1 MLVGGFDASPTR
13 ISVFLTQFWAREVDL
28 SVQEMDLPN
37 GEVNLLS
44 REVDFPN
51 RETDFLNGE
60 IDLPS
65 RETNFPNREV
75 NLPSWEINLPSRE
88 IHFPNGEIDLLNREI
103 DLLNRNISVDPQKI
117 RKNDRVFGKHA
128 ASLEDFMASPSQRN
142 TDDASGD
149 NAARA
154 GMRTHAAN
162 ASRRLKSVIIS
173 LVRVAGGQ
181 RGGDHHRH

>member
-60 IDLPS
+60 ID
-65 RETNFPNREV
+65 
-75 NLPSWEINLPSRE
+75 LPSRE